1 MSSAIAIRTQSSDTE
16 LVFDIN
22 DGNFAS
28 FILQVR
34 DPQSPGLLQRL
45 HEALAHLG
53 SETTL
58 VPVEAH
64 PDYMPAHITAHYRAP
79 LSAAINHPQIVAE
92 GVASVYSGSNP
103 GGAAAYPPPHWIRQY
118 STIVGKTDQD
128 TAETREAS
136 QDSLATKK
144 ATHEALARGE
154 MRLVKWTKDG
164 TLVDS
169 RWLCNEWGLTRQ
181 GLDKARDRGEIF
193 SVRVKGLHYYPAEA
207 AHFARDDL
215 ARINHALGNID
226 AASKLVFLKRKHGA
240 LAGGTAAEAVE
251 KGRLM
256 DVLRMAKDWA
266 SN

>member
-1 MSSAIAIRTQSSDTE
+1 MSSAIAIRTQSDTE

-22 DGNFAS
+22 DGNFQS

-45 HEALAHLG
+45 QEALAHLG
-53 SETTL
+53 SETNV

-64 PDYMPAHITAHYRAP
+64 PDYMSSHITAHYQAP
-79 LSAAINHPQIVAE
+79 VGAATAHPKIMAE
-92 GVASVYSGSNP
+92 GTLPDVLR
-103 GGAAAYPPPHWIRQY
+103 GAGEMVVPLRGKAGFTPH
-118 STIVGKTDQD
+118 VD
-128 TAETREAS
+128 TGEFIAVINAVEQKGDEATR
-136 QDSLATKK
+136 
-144 ATHEALARGE
+144 EALARGE
-154 MRLVKWTKDG
+154 VRLVQWTRDG
-164 TLVDS
+164 TLVDG
-169 RWLCNEWGLTRQ
+169 RQLCDAWGLTRQ
-181 GLDKARDRGEIF
+181 GLDKARERGEIF

-215 ARINHALGNID
+215 ARINRELGDID
-226 AASKLVFLKRKHGA
+226 PARKLVFLKRKHGA

-256 DVLRMAKDWA
+256 DVLRLAKDWA